1 MQHDRPAS
9 GGACIEFLQPPGD
22 VFVRQAVEAI
32 AVHALRP
39 YGRGQG
45 IHLRQFRLGAMERR
59 VETGNLWECGRQR
72 GDGADGRDV
81 VGLMQRRERHQ
92 RFEGG
97 DNLVVHADRRCI
109 SRTAVDDTVPH
120 REQLDRW
127 VFREALQQE
136 RGGAMVAQRFAEF
149 LRDVRAGVRI
159 VDHKP

>member
-1 MQHDRPAS
+1 MAKTNF
-9 GGACIEFLQPPGD
+9 EFQK
-22 VFVRQAVEAI
+22 
-32 AVHALRP
+32 
-39 YGRGQG
+39 
-45 IHLRQFRLGAMERR
+45 
-59 VETGNLWECGRQR
+59 RQR
-72 GDGADGRDV
+72 ELEKKRKKEEKAR
-81 VGLMQRRERHQ
+81 QKAERKAHPGG
-92 RFEGG
+92 EGG

-120 REQLDRW
+120 CEQLDRW